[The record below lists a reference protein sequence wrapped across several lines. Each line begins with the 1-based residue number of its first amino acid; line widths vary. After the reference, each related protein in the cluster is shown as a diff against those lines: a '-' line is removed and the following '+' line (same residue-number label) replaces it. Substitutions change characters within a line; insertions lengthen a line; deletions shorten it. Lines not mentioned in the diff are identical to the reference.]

1 VKRQWTPEKKNK
13 SGIYLLDSYQV
24 YREGFRSILA
34 GAPDLEII
42 DIAENEASVV
52 EHPEIGRA
60 DIVIVDADLPG
71 KSGIEVCLI
80 LANSYPSLKTILLC
94 ENEWDIYLVSAYKS
108 HSAGILVRRAP
119 ATTLVDSLRQVSYEP
134 LFTTSQLNR
143 IEEWQRTIGSQ
154 IRSLKPREWKT
165 LMQVSSGQSNHAIA
179 DWLGISKGSV
189 EKYISHLL
197 VKFDLSS
204 RSALVAYF
212 HNHHLEI
219 FSRLPDEIRVKLL
232 A

>member
-1 VKRQWTPEKKNK
+1 MD
-13 SGIYLLDSYQV
+13 GYQV

-42 DIAENEASVV
+42 GIAENEASVF

-60 DIVIVDADLPG
+60 DIVIVDADLPE
-71 KSGIEVCLI
+71 KSGIEICLS
-80 LANSYPSLKTILLC
+80 LANSYPSLKTFLLC
-94 ENEWDIYLVSAYKS
+94 EQEWDIYLVSAYKS
-108 HSAGILVRRAP
+108 HAAGILVRRAP
-119 ATTLVDSLRQVSYEP
+119 AAALVDTLRQVSYEA
-134 LFTTSQLNR
+134 LFTTSQLHR
-143 IEEWQRTIGSQ
+143 IEEWQRTIGSE

-165 LMQVSSGQSNHAIA
+165 LVQVSSGQSNHAIA

-197 VKFDLSS
+197 VKFGLSS
-204 RSALVAYF
+204 RSALVAYY

-219 FSRLPDEIRVKLL
+219 FSRLSDEARVKLL
-232 A
+232 S